1 MQVRIYKPAKTA
13 MQSGQRNTKE
23 WVLETEPAPK
33 EIDPLMGWTSSR
45 DTMQQVKLQFLDPG
59 GGEGLRREE
68 RLALHRRAAQ
78 RAARETQGLRRQ
90 LRLQSRRALDA
101 LTATARRPSAAAP
114 SLCEGP
120 CPGQHVVSCDR
131 APVAQGI
138 RATAF

>member
-45 DTMQQVKLQFLDPG
+45 DTMQQVKLQFLT
-59 GGEGLRREE
+59 LEE
-68 RLALHRRAAQ
+68 AKAYAEKNGWRYTVELPNAR
-78 RAARETQGLRRQ
+78 ARETQGLRRQ

-101 LTATARRPSAAAP
+101 LTARRPWP
-114 SLCEGP
+114 P
-120 CPGQHVVSCDR
+120 PR
-131 APVAQGI
+131 AFARGLV
-138 RATAF
+138 RAGTWYPAIGRP